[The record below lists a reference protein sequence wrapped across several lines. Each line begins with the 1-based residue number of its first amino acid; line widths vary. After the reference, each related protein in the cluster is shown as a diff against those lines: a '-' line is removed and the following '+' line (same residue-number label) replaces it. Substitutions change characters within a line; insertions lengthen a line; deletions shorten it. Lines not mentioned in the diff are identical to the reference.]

1 MAVDEA
7 ILRAIC
13 CGSALP
19 TLRLYEWNVPTL
31 SIGYLQKAETFK
43 DWDGPL
49 VRRIT
54 GGRAVLHHMELTYSV
69 VCGSNNWLFT
79 GGIQG
84 TYSVISK
91 CIVKALRDLSIKAT
105 FSPYRHARGTSAA
118 CFYTPSRYE
127 VLVDGRKLVG
137 SAQRRF
143 KDGFLQHGSILL
155 GVDETL
161 TRRLFGE
168 QVIEKMSWVS
178 AFGHFAK
185 EEFKSVL
192 IARLEEGLKASFE
205 HGVLTSKETVL
216 KEGFVRKRYGTKQWN
231 RQR

>member
-7 ILRAIC
+7 ILKAVC

-19 TLRLYEWNVPTL
+19 TLRLYEWNIPTL
-31 SIGYLQKAETFK
+31 SIGYLQKVETFK
-43 DWDGPL
+43 DWNGPL

-69 VCGSNNWLFT
+69 VCSSNNRLFT
-79 GGIQG
+79 NGIQG

-91 CIVKALRDLSIKAT
+91 CIARALEDLSIKAT
-105 FSPYRHARGTSAA
+105 FSHCRYARGTSAA
-118 CFYTPSRYE
+118 CFYTPSRHE
-127 VLVDGRKLVG
+127 VLVEGRKLVG

-143 KDGFLQHGSILL
+143 KNGLLQHGSILL
-155 GVDETL
+155 DVDEAL

-168 QVIEKMSWVS
+168 QVIEKMGWVG
-178 AFGHFAK
+178 AFGHFDK
-185 EEFKSVL
+185 EEFKRGL
-192 IARLEEGLKASFE
+192 IARLEEGLKASLE
-205 HGVLTSKETVL
+205 HGILTSEEIVL
-216 KEGFVRKRYGTKQWN
+216 KEDLIRKRYGTKEWN